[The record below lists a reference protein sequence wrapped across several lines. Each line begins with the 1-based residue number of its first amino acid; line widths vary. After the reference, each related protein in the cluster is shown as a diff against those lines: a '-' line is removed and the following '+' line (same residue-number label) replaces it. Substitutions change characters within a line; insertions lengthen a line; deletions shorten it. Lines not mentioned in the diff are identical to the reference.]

1 MPERINT
8 PDVKCIGK
16 AIDSFNCSF
25 YQVRELSWIYQ
36 GMLTIEDVGDDILHG
51 HSNIRKELAVRESA
65 LISTKTSYIHELSS
79 ISWTLIL
86 ATGAWVP

>member
-1 MPERINT
+1 
-8 PDVKCIGK
+8 
-16 AIDSFNCSF
+16 
-25 YQVRELSWIYQ
+25 
-36 GMLTIEDVGDDILHG
+36 MLTIEDVGDDILHG